1 MYCVKCKRATG
12 TNNIERVVTK
22 NNRNMLRGSVM
33 YAVVLKHS
41 SSRQT

>member
-22 NNRNMLRGSVM
+22 NNRNMLTEVRCM
-33 YAVVLKHS
+33 W
-41 SSRQT
+41 